1 MRGKPP
7 KPEKVTELES
17 HMSNCIDIIEN
28 VWLKDKPFLT
38 GNMIS
43 VADIFCA
50 CELEQPR
57 KLHESFDCRQ
67 YTSCV
72 YDLSNK
78 EFFSCRNGRL

>member
-7 KPEKVTELES
+7 KPEKVAELES
-17 HMSNCIDIIEN
+17 RMNDCIDIIEN

-38 GNMIS
+38 GNTIS

-57 KLHESFDCRQ
+57 KLFDFSISGIML
-67 YTSCV
+67 YIV
-72 YDLSNK
+72 YMIWVT
-78 EFFSCRNGRL
+78 RNCFLV

>member
-7 KPEKVTELES
+7 KPEKVAELER

-38 GNMIS
+38 GNTIS

-57 KLHESFDCRQ
+57 KLHESFDFRH
-67 YTSCV
+67 YTCV

>member
-7 KPEKVTELES
+7 KPEKLAELETR
-17 HMSNCIDIIEN
+17 MNDCIDIIEN

-38 GNMIS
+38 GDKIS

-57 KLHESFDCRQ
+57 KLYES
-67 YTSCV
+67 
-72 YDLSNK
+72 
-78 EFFSCRNGRL
+78 